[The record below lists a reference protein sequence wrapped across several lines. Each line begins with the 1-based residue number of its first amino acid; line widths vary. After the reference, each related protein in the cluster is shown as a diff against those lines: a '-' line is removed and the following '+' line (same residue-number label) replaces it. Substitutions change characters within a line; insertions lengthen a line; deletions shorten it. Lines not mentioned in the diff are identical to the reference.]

1 MTLIVENVKQEFL
14 QEFQALAKKTQ
25 ANLKIQQTQIN
36 DFTQLRE
43 YMLQDLKKP
52 KNRVVFERLKDQ

>member
-1 MTLIVENVKQEFL
+1 MPLILENVKQEFL